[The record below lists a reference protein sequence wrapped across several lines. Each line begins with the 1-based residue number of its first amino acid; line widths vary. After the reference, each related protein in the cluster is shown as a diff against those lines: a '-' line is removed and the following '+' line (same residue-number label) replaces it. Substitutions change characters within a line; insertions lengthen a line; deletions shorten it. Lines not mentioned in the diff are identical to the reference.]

1 MKEEGDDMKQETIS
15 RIGWIVFLLG
25 CLVVFC
31 ENLEAQEYTP
41 IEYDITYDNDGS
53 LLYLLTE
60 DNFRALLLAEA
71 DMAAEA
77 DYWKALYETA
87 LVSIE
92 DTNVIVDTQSDALAK
107 ATAQRDTFQRLSIG
121 LGASTILLIAL
132 LGFSL

>member
-1 MKEEGDDMKQETIS
+1 MKQETIS

>member
-107 ATAQRDTFQRLSIG
+107 ARAQRDTFQRLSIG